1 MRVLRHVRVRCLWC
15 AEVWFVRKC
24 IFDVGRFSGYRSE
37 EFTYALVVDDLDN
50 SGELLGV
57 DAGAE
62 EDDTADLDESPL
74 AGFDVCV
81 AHFDCVRWSFWR
93 KWSD

>member
-1 MRVLRHVRVRCLWC
+1 MGSAWEWC
-15 AEVWFVRKC
+15 KSNYAC
-24 IFDVGRFSGYRSE
+24 SGGCSVSVDSE
-37 EFTYALVVDDLDN
+37 SFLGSFTYALVVDDLDD

-57 DAGAE
+57 RTGAE

-93 KWSD
+93 K